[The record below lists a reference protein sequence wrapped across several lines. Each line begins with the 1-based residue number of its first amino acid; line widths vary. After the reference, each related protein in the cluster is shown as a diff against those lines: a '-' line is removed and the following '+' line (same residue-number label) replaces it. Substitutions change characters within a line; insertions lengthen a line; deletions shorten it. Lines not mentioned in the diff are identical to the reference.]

1 MSETPEQRRRRLRW
15 LTLGE
20 LLAVIAVAISA
31 LGLWKSWNGEEKPT
45 AVVVEQRQ
53 PIALTLRGKAE
64 DDGRTLEIAPVEPS
78 HALQSLAITFPGKAP
93 AITIGSDGELAA
105 NDVEDALGKEA
116 DRDKS
121 THRLRLTMQ
130 ADYVEAGATRHASHA
145 YVLTYRW
152 AGGGL
157 FGGRSLRLVSL
168 ARA

>member
-31 LGLWKSWNGEEKPT
+31 LGLWKTWNSTEQPT
-45 AVVVEQRQ
+45 TIVEQRR

-64 DDGRTLEIAPVEPS
+64 DDGRSLVINPVEPG
-78 HALQSLAITFPGKAP
+78 HALQSLTITLPGVATP
-93 AITIGSDGELAA
+93 ISIGSDGELAA
-105 NDVEDALGKEA
+105 GVLEDALGKGA
-116 DRDKS
+116 QRSKG
-121 THRLRLTMQ
+121 THRVRARMQ
-130 ADYVEAGATRHASHA
+130 ADYVEAGVVRKSSGGYTLA
-145 YVLTYRW
+145 YRW
-152 AGGGL
+152 EGGGL